1 LDDTVPKI
9 FNELK
14 ALSATELKKGS
25 NSVFIAHQNKGLH
38 GVVQASEHRWLP
50 ACKDFLVPVKAL

>member
-14 ALSATELKKGS
+14 ALSATELKEWLK
-25 NSVFIAHQNKGLH
+25 L
-38 GVVQASEHRWLP
+38 GVHSSSE
-50 ACKDFLVPVKAL
+50 